1 MKQLAVPSFTVF
13 GNPVPGRIRSSPE
26 TPMRPFV
33 AGRPGPCGRQGTA
46 RRSSAPSFRLSG
58 RDGRRGS
65 PAIAGSRSRS
75 FGSWSG
81 PAASRR
87 RPGHCRHALPAP
99 WQADGSP
106 SGQEPLA
113 SVSPVPP
120 DVLAE
125 VAAFRTT
132 AKHFGLSQDHRQDG
146 RRPVCGGRDRPE
158 RGDQCR
164 TSALVTAPRVKPDAS
179 SFINRE
185 RYSFK

>member
-1 MKQLAVPSFTVF
+1 
-13 GNPVPGRIRSSPE
+13 
-26 TPMRPFV
+26 MRPFV

-46 RRSSAPSFRLSG
+46 RRSSAAPSFRLSG

-75 FGSWSG
+75 FGSRSG

-99 WQADGSP
+99 CQADGSP

-120 DVLAE
+120 DVPAE
-125 VAAFRTT
+125 IAAFRTT
-132 AKHFGLSQDHRQDG
+132 AKHFGISQDHRQDR